1 MSLEIIQR
9 GQEGIEI
16 VDLKGRLTFGQED
29 LHFRIE
35 LDRLVRTGRS
45 RVVLNLNDVS
55 EMDTTGLGSLL
66 FALAKLRK
74 AGGNLALVNLK
85 PSHIAVLV
93 AARLATVFEVFK
105 EDQDAINSFFPDR
118 EVQRYDILEFAG
130 SKQQEPA
137 DS

>member
-16 VDLKGRLTFGQED
+16 IDLKGRLTFGQED

-35 LDRLVRTGRS
+35 LDRLVRAGRS

-118 EVQRYDILEFAG
+118 EVRRYDILEFAG